1 MKTIVSIMLF
11 LICALHGNAAD
22 NKATLECIYRL
33 IYQVDTVT
41 KRSSNAMMVL
51 RRNETKSLF
60 YSQSNFEKDS
70 MLLEAS
76 GPEERKAIN
85 DSIKARYGKVS
96 VYYYVLE
103 DFDKKELEF
112 VESLPTN
119 SRYTESLPNF
129 SWEITEEQ
137 KTIDNYACQKAVCT
151 FVGRTYEAWFAP
163 DIPISDG
170 PWKFYGLPGL
180 ILEVYDTKHHYE
192 FQFLGMRPCSGKIEI
207 PNRDVTKTTKK
218 EYLRLKQL
226 AIDDPS
232 AYLDILNAMVGIKCV
247 SSTKPPKLRSYA
259 TMERVE
265 SLPK

>member
-1 MKTIVSIMLF
+1 MKTIVSITLF
-11 LICALHGNAAD
+11 LICALHGNAAN
-22 NKATLECIYRL
+22 NKATLECVYRL
-33 IYQVDTVT
+33 IYQVDTIT
-41 KRSSNAMMVL
+41 KRSNSAMMIL

-60 YSQSNFEKDS
+60 YSQANFERDS
-70 MLLEAS
+70 MYLETS
-76 GPEERKAIN
+76 GPEERKAVN

-103 DFDKKELEF
+103 DFDKKVLEF
-112 VESLPTN
+112 VESIPTN

-137 KTIDNYACQKAVCT
+137 KTIDNYTCQKAVCT
-151 FVGRTYEAWFAP
+151 FGGRTYEAWFAP

-192 FQFLGMRPCSGKIEI
+192 FQFLGMRACSGKIEI

-226 AIDDPS
+226 TIDDPS
-232 AYLDILNAMVGIKCV
+232 AYLDILNAKLGIKVV

>member
-1 MKTIVSIMLF
+1 MLF
-11 LICALHGNAAD
+11 LTCALHGNAAD

-85 DSIKARYGKVS
+85 DSIKTRYGKVS

-103 DFDKKELEF
+103 DFGKKELEF

-119 SRYTESLPNF
+119 SRYTESLPHF
-129 SWEITEEQ
+129 SWNITEEQ
-137 KTIDNYACQKAVCT
+137 KTIDNYVCQKATCT
-151 FVGRTYEAWFAP
+151 FGGRTYEAWFAP

-180 ILEVYDTKHHYE
+180 ILEVYDTQHHYE
-192 FQFLGMRPCSGKIEI
+192 FQFLGMRPCAGKIEI
-207 PNRDVTKTTKK
+207 PVEDYTKTTKK
-218 EYLRLKQL
+218 EYLRVKQMS
-226 AIDDPS
+226 IDDPES
-232 AYLDILNAMVGIKCV
+232 ALQLWEARLGIK
-247 SSTKPPKLRSYA
+247 TTRPRAPKLRSYA
-259 TMERVE
+259 TMERID
-265 SLPK
+265 SMAK

>member
-1 MKTIVSIMLF
+1 MLF
-11 LICALHGNAAD
+11 LTCALHGNAAN
-22 NKATLECIYRL
+22 NKATLECVYRL

-103 DFDKKELEF
+103 DFGKKELEF

-119 SRYTESLPNF
+119 SRYTESLPHF
-129 SWEITEEQ
+129 SWNITEEQ
-137 KTIDNYACQKAVCT
+137 KTIDNYVCQKATCT
-151 FVGRTYEAWFAP
+151 FGGRTYEAWFAP

-180 ILEVYDTKHHYE
+180 KCTT
-192 FQFLGMRPCSGKIEI
+192 
-207 PNRDVTKTTKK
+207 PNTITN
-218 EYLRLKQL
+218 
-226 AIDDPS
+226 S
-232 AYLDILNAMVGIKCV
+232 NF
-247 SSTKPPKLRSYA
+247 
-259 TMERVE
+259 
-265 SLPK
+265 